1 MVRGGPKIISRCPG
15 FSFMGTGIAIRFSV
29 GATGTMG
36 VAWRSCVDPRQ
47 TSNAKSIA
55 FGFPE
60 LDGID
65 LKSEGSWCLSI
76 FLLLTAKHH
85 LTKFPWNATVYYI
98 P

>member
-36 VAWRSCVDPRQ
+36 VALLIRDKLRMQSPSLLVSRNW
-47 TSNAKSIA
+47 I
-55 FGFPE
+55 E
-60 LDGID
+60 L

-76 FLLLTAKHH
+76 FLLFTAKHH
-85 LTKFPWNATVYYI
+85 LTKSPWNATVYYI
-98 P
+98 R